1 MWLRDTGILKK
12 LWADELNAP
21 IHVPEPKV
29 RVNEPLDVYQVGTAF
44 IIEAG
49 GLVLALLGFLLELC
63 CSKSRLIKEGEKKE
77 VFIIFST
84 IVDSTNCTYK
94 RNTFIW
100 HMTGISAT

>member
-63 CSKSRLIKEGEKKE
+63 CKPRWIKEGKKKE
-77 VFIIFST
+77 VFVFFST
-84 IVDSTNCTYK
+84 IVDGTSCTNK

-100 HMTGISAT
+100 HMAGISAT